1 MSATEDR
8 RSGITITNREIYDAL
23 LLNTQ
28 LTRDLASK
36 VEVIEKRDGD
46 HETRVR
52 ALERWRWEIGGV
64 ITLVSVGASAAVSAW
79 LGG

>member
-1 MSATEDR
+1 VSTAEDR

-64 ITLVSVGASAAVSAW
+64 ITLVSVGASAAVSTW